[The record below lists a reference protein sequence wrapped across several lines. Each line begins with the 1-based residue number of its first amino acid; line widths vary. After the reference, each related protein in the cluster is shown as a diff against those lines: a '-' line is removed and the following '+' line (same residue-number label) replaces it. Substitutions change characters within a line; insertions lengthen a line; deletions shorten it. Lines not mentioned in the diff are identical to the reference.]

1 MTHRFTPL
9 LLSLALLL
17 FAVASPASATAEIS
31 LRLATT
37 TSTVD
42 TGLFDTLLP
51 PFQAQYGIRVDVL
64 SVGTGKALKLAENGD
79 VDIVL
84 VHSRKAEDAFIVAGF
99 GVNPIDVMH
108 NDFVIL
114 GPADDPA
121 GVSKEKDAAGAFRA
135 IAKAGSTFV
144 SRGDKSGT
152 HDREM
157 ELWVAAGNPAFGP
170 WRLETGQG
178 MGATLSVAHEKRAY
192 CLADRA
198 TFLAFAGK
206 VDLKVLHEGG
216 EPLLNRYRVICVHPG
231 RHPKANYV
239 AAMAFAGYLTSPEGQ
254 GIIRDFKKNGNA
266 LFVPDFLKP

>member
-1 MTHRFTPL
+1 MTRRRL
-9 LLSLALLL
+9 LPVLLVLALLAGTPL
-17 FAVASPASATAEIS
+17 PATAELP

-51 PFQAQYGIRVDVL
+51 PFQKKFGIRVDVL

-79 VDIVL
+79 VDVVL
-84 VHSRKAEDAFIVAGF
+84 VHSRKAEDAFLAAGF
-99 GVNPIDVMH
+99 GVTPIDVMH

-114 GPADDPA
+114 GPAEDPA
-121 GVSKEKDAAGAFRA
+121 GVAKAKDAAGAFAA
-135 IAKAGSTFV
+135 IAKAGATFV

-157 ELWVAAGNPAFGP
+157 ELWAAAGSPAFGP

-178 MGATLSVAHEKRAY
+178 MGATLGVAHEKKAY

-198 TFLAFAGK
+198 TYLAFAKK
-206 VDLKVLHEGG
+206 VELKALHEGG

-231 RHPKANYV
+231 RHPSANYV

-254 GIIRDFKKNGNA
+254 GIIRDFKKDGNT
-266 LFVPDFLKP
+266 LFTPDFLTK